1 VAAPNHQHLIAHLA
15 AGYNLG
21 TKEGVGQFTEVAV
34 AALHAHDRRW
44 GHLLKRPG
52 QTQYNGHAHDGA
64 LYLSDTPGESQFVDF
79 VANAE
84 GPNAYVY
91 WNPDTPRYSAS
102 DWSAPASV
110 PVPQPNPQPIPQ
122 PQPVPAPTCKFDVST
137 VLTELSAVRRD
148 QQTQHNQL
156 ASIYSLVGEA
166 LDAIRDARHA
176 LDNGLEI
183 DATVDLK
190 TPIGSVRGP
199 IRGKARG

>member
-1 VAAPNHQHLIAHLA
+1 MAAPNLQHVIEPLA
-15 AGYNLG
+15 SGYDLS

-34 AALHAHDRRW
+34 AALHQIDRRW
-44 GHLLKRPG
+44 GHLRKNPG

-64 LYLSDTPGESQFVDF
+64 LYLSDTPGQSQFVDF

-84 GPNAYVY
+84 GPNARVY
-91 WNPDTPRYSAS
+91 WNPDTPRYSQG
-102 DWSAPASV
+102 DWFAPASSPAPIPV
-110 PVPQPNPQPIPQ
+110 PVPQPV
-122 PQPVPAPTCKFDVST
+122 PVPAPAPTCRFDVST

-148 QQTQHNQL
+148 QQTMHSQL
-156 ASIYSLVGEA
+156 ANIYSLVGEA